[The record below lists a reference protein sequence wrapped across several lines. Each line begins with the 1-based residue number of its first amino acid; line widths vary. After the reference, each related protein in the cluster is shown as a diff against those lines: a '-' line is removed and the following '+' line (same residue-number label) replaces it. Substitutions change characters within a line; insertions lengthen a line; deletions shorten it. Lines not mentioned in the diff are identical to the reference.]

1 MAEFIGNFAIST
13 LASAGATF
21 DPTVN
26 LGPGRRTMA
35 DLYPKS
41 AIAKLCSRV
50 TTMTNFAD
58 RTIWTGVNLDIL
70 GGLNSASVDLIYSDP
85 PFNSNR
91 NYAAPVQSAAAGAA
105 FKDTWTLPDPDVAWM
120 RLIADQQPA
129 MYQVLQA
136 AGLNHGK
143 GTHSYLCMMAVRLL
157 EMRRVL
163 KDTGSIHL
171 HSPTRRCRTAKTST
185 SCSASRRAAATA
197 AAASFTSASS
207 R

>member
-1 MAEFIGNFAIST
+1 MAEFISNYAIST

-70 GGLNSASVDLIYSDP
+70 RGLNSASVDLIYSDP

-91 NYAAPVQSAAAGAA
+91 NYAAPVESAAAGAA

-157 EMRRVL
+157 EMRRSQGHRIHPPSLTDAPVPYRQNKHVL
-163 KDTGSIHL
+163 FGQQEG
-171 HSPTRRCRTAKTST
+171 RCNGCRSE
-185 SCSASRRAAATA
+185 
-197 AAASFTSASS
+197 SFPSASS